1 MGDIEP
7 VRMDDEERDEFLTSG
22 GTGVI
27 SFPTGTDESPYSV
40 PVSYGYDA
48 TDAHFYFRLA
58 VSPDSE
64 RRDVIGRPVTFVTY
78 DHADAGWRSVVV
90 TGELDDIAEA
100 DITSEVVQGLQRVD
114 IPLVDLFERD
124 PREVTFE
131 FFHLHPA
138 EMTSRK
144 EARTEG

>member
-1 MGDIEP
+1 MGDIES

-27 SFPTGTDESPYSV
+27 SFGTGTDESPYSV
-40 PVSYGYDA
+40 PLSYGYDA

-58 VSPDSE
+58 VGPDSE
-64 RRDVIGRPVTFVTY
+64 KEDVIGRPVTFVTY
-78 DHADAGWRSVVV
+78 DNTDDGWRSVVV
-90 TGELDDIAEA
+90 TGELDEVAEA
-100 DITSEVVQGLQRVD
+100 DIDSEVTRGIQRVD

-124 PREVTFE
+124 SREVTFE

-144 EARTEG
+144 EARVED